1 MSLGLKN
8 KFEKLGTKIKS
19 TSTFGKKAHIGSK
32 VHGAFNIADNVV
44 QAFKPLEKVPVIG
57 QGVKVL
63 TGVSGAINNLND
75 IVYEKSRKDNR
86 GTSLGASGSS
96 YMKTLPHGRDMRG
109 NMLER
114 TPIRAREDENSA
126 FVG

>member
-32 VHGAFNIADNVV
+32 VHGDFNISDNVV

-75 IVYEKSRKDNR
+75 IVYKKSRKDNR
-86 GTSLGASGSS
+86 GTPLGSS
-96 YMKTLPHGRDMRG
+96 G

-114 TPIRAREDENSA
+114 TPIRTREDENSA